1 MKFRRIIFIFFILTL
16 LSSRAVLWAE
26 EEFPI
31 DFERYSERVLIVKCG
46 KLYTDQVIAIATQK
60 GIVMIDTGKSST
72 LTTEYR
78 KIIEREF
85 GRNDFS
91 YVINTHF
98 HFDHTDG
105 NQVFSETEII
115 AHESSPERMRQF
127 DRERQNFVAGRKL
140 QIEQMKNQLN
150 ALNPNSE
157 DAQRL
162 REIIRTNPIMLE
174 DLADNY
180 VLTLPTITF
189 SDRMTLDLGDITLK
203 MIYFG
208 QGRHTGD
215 DIIIHCP
222 EEKLLFVGD
231 LFFKNSLWIAFSSEF
246 DAPRWIEVMNT
257 LLQDESEIEWV
268 YDTHNGR
275 MPVKFISFWRDYLVD
290 VWEGLNKAKREG
302 LSFEEVQ
309 DRFSFDKKFTYL
321 EQSGL
326 DKEQLRR
333 DHEQSLRFTWMRVLE
348 QQSAA
353 TLLEQIIA
361 ESGIKTALEKYKEI
375 RSKKEQKYYFDET
388 EFNRL
393 GYRLLGGKKI
403 SEAIE
408 VFKMNI
414 EMYPDSWNVYDSLGE
429 AYMENG
435 QNDLAIEYYQKSLK
449 LNPQNTNAVNMLE
462 RIKKK
467 K

>member
-1 MKFRRIIFIFFILTL
+1 MKFRRIIFVFFILTL
-16 LSSRAVLWAE
+16 FSSHADLWAE
-26 EEFPI
+26 EELPI
-31 DFERYSERVLIVKCG
+31 DFERYSDRVLIVKCG
-46 KLYTDQVIAIATQK
+46 KLYIDQVIAIATQK
-60 GIVMIDTGKSST
+60 GIVMIDTGKAPT
-72 LTTEYR
+72 LTAEYR

-85 GRNDFS
+85 GRNDFT

-105 NQVFSETEII
+105 NQVFAEAEII

-127 DRERQNFVAGRKL
+127 DRERQNFVAGRRT
-140 QIEQMKNQLN
+140 QMEQWENQLK
-150 ALNPNSE
+150 ALDPNSD

-162 REIIRTNPIMLE
+162 REIISSQPIMLE
-174 DLADNY
+174 DLANNY

-203 MIYFG
+203 MIFFG

-222 EEKLLFVGD
+222 EEKLLFTGD
-231 LFFKNSLWIAFSSEF
+231 LFFRNSLWISFSAAF
-246 DAPRWIEVMNT
+246 DAPRWIEVMNDI
-257 LLQDESEIEWV
+257 LQDEKEIEWV

-275 MPVKFISFWRDYLVD
+275 MPVKFISLWRDYLVD
-290 VWEGLNKAKREG
+290 VWQGLNEAKKEGLRAEDI
-302 LSFEEVQ
+302 Q
-309 DRFSFDKKFTYL
+309 DRFSYDKKFTYL

-333 DHEQSLRFTWMRVLE
+333 EHQQSLHFTWLRVLE
-348 QQSAA
+348 LQSAA

-361 ESGIKTALEKYKEI
+361 ESGIKTALDKYKEI
-375 RSKKEQKYYFDET
+375 RSTKEQKYYFDEI

-393 GYRLLGGKKI
+393 GYRLLNGKRI
-403 SEAIE
+403 QEAIE

-449 LNPQNTNAVNMLE
+449 LNPQNTNAVNMLQ

-467 K
+467 